1 MNYFVLSATQSENCP
16 ISLVED
22 AILYS
27 DKEQANSSIEPGS
40 LPWYSYKTSGDC
52 ELPKN
57 GILVLKSKKTKMSFR
72 NINKNIFVVNEHF
85 KKILQNYINAD
96 FLNVNVVSEKLEAI
110 DEKRYFIF
118 RFNNLVNYIDVI
130 DLNKSKYEF
139 SEGDL
144 ILEKVQILESIN
156 ENIFKIK
163 DIDPAQDTFFISE
176 IVKNAIEKI
185 EFNDI
190 KIHIVSTAKWRDSD
204 DFTVMFLEE
213 NEVNEYVWPI

>member
-72 NINKNIFVVNEHF
+72 NINKNIYVVNEHF

-96 FLNVNVVSEKLEAI
+96 FLNVNVVSEKLEII
-110 DEKRYFIF
+110 DENEYFIF
-118 RFNNLVNYIDVI
+118 RFNNLLNYIDVI
-130 DLNKSKYEF
+130 DTNKSNYQLNE
-139 SEGDL
+139 DYL
-144 ILEKVQILESIN
+144 ILEKAYLLDSLK
-156 ENIFKIK
+156 ENIFKIY
-163 DIDPAQDTFFISE
+163 DMDSAQDTFFISE
-176 IVKNAIEKI
+176 TVKNEIEKVECNGI
-185 EFNDI
+185 RIDD
-190 KIHIVSTAKWRDSD
+190 VSTAKWRNSD

>member
-72 NINKNIFVVNEHF
+72 NINKNIFVVG
-85 KKILQNYINAD
+85 
-96 FLNVNVVSEKLEAI
+96 
-110 DEKRYFIF
+110 
-118 RFNNLVNYIDVI
+118 VI
-130 DLNKSKYEF
+130 AF
-139 SEGDL
+139 G
-144 ILEKVQILESIN
+144 
-156 ENIFKIK
+156 
-163 DIDPAQDTFFISE
+163 P
-176 IVKNAIEKI
+176 
-185 EFNDI
+185 
-190 KIHIVSTAKWRDSD
+190 
-204 DFTVMFLEE
+204 
-213 NEVNEYVWPI
+213 

>member
-176 IVKNAIEKI
+176 IVKNGIEKI

-190 KIHIVSTAKWRDSD
+190 KIHNVSTAKWRDSD